1 MGLYKENRLLKKKIE
16 SEAIKSNQTVE
27 VDTTEA
33 IWGPANPTA
42 VHLISRW
49 LQYEYSLFG
58 SILNLSLFF
67 TTILLFTFPSHRNNT
82 NNWG

>member
-1 MGLYKENRLLKKKIE
+1 MLLFLKKKIE

-33 IWGPANPTA
+33 IWGPANPMA

-49 LQYEYSLFG
+49 LEYSLFG

-82 NNWG
+82 NN